1 MEMSHADWA
10 DGGWL
15 QIRLSESETVALGMP
30 FKDRSGNHLRVELTR
45 AKFDQLA
52 APLFSRARDA
62 LDCAAWQVLFSISFN
77 SMVHFISATH
87 SDHGLKLRLHLL
99 CTAPY

>member
-1 MEMSHADWA
+1 M
-10 DGGWL
+10 

-30 FKDRSGNHLRVELTR
+30 FKDRSGTPLRVELTR

-62 LDCAAWQVLFSISFN
+62 LDRAAWQVLII
-77 SMVHFISATH
+77 FILQLDFEFQLVSAT
-87 SDHGLKLRLHLL
+87 DAE
-99 CTAPY
+99 T